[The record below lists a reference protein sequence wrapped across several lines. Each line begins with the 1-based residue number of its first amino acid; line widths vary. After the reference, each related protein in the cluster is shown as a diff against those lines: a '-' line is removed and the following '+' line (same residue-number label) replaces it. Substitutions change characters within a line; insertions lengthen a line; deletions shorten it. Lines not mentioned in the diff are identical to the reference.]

1 MRMVKWT
8 TFLSS
13 LCGFGMAL
21 GVIATSARADVVT
34 EQGASI
40 LIFPKVLNTMTVDT
54 VIQITN
60 RSQQMVHVHC
70 FYVDAQLPS
79 FCDQEDPRTGCN
91 PQW

>member
-8 TFLSS
+8 AVLSS
-13 LCGFGMAL
+13 LCGFAMAL
-21 GVIATSARADVVT
+21 GMATIARADVVT

-40 LIFPKVLNTMTVDT
+40 LIFPKVLNTTGNGHPATDT
-54 VIQITN
+54 IIQITN

-79 FCDQEDPRTGCN
+79 FCD
-91 PQW
+91 